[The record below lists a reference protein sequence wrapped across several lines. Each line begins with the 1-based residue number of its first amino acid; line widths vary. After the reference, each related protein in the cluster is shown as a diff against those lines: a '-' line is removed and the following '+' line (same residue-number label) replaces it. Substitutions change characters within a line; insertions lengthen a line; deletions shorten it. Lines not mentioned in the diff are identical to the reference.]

1 MWSFVTTDTVHAQR
15 SYVTVARFQL
25 PKIAK
30 FSKNL
35 LFISIEH
42 HTNIR
47 TKEQYF
53 SY

>member
-1 MWSFVTTDTVHAQR
+1 MWSFVTTDTVHVQR
-15 SYVTVARFQL
+15 SYVTVDY
-25 PKIAK
+25 
-30 FSKNL
+30 KNL